1 MLSTAAANRDPS
13 AFADATEFDPARSP
27 NPHLSFGHG
36 AHFCIGA
43 SLARTE
49 LTAVFSA
56 LFRRFPSLRLA
67 VDVDDLVVRADR
79 ITGGVSELP
88 VTW

>member
-1 MLSTAAANRDPS
+1 
-13 AFADATEFDPARSP
+13 
-27 NPHLSFGHG
+27 
-36 AHFCIGA
+36 
-43 SLARTE
+43 
-49 LTAVFSA
+49 

-79 ITGGVSELP
+79 VTGGVSELP